1 MAVGQ
6 VGVIIIGMPDGL
18 DSRVNRLETNL
29 ERLSSLVL
37 SLASRQEQLDNALAT
52 LADSHIELVEAQ
64 KHTDET
70 LGALIHMM
78 DEWIRRN
85 PGRET

>member
-1 MAVGQ
+1 M
-6 VGVIIIGMPDGL
+6 
-18 DSRVNRLETNL
+18 
-29 ERLSSLVL
+29 
-37 SLASRQEQLDNALAT
+37 LDNALVT
-52 LADSHIELVEAQ
+52 LAHSHIKLVEAQ

-70 LGALIHMM
+70 LGALINTM

>member
-1 MAVGQ
+1 MD
-6 VGVIIIGMPDGL
+6 MPDGL

-29 ERLSSLVL
+29 ERLSDLVL

-52 LADSHIELVEAQ
+52 LADSHIQLVEAQKQTAGAQ

-85 PGRET
+85 PM

>member
-1 MAVGQ
+1 MA
-6 VGVIIIGMPDGL
+6 DGL

-37 SLASRQEQLDNALAT
+37 SLANRQEQLDNALAT

>member
-1 MAVGQ
+1 MA
-6 VGVIIIGMPDGL
+6 DG
-18 DSRVNRLETNL
+18 LETNL

-37 SLASRQEQLDNALAT
+37 SLPSRRERLDNALAT
-52 LADSHIELVEAQ
+52 LANSHIELVDAQ
-64 KHTDET
+64 KHTDKA

-85 PGRET
+85 PA